1 MHGHAWTDVEYLL
14 AVVADRIGENTFV
27 SGRGAG
33 MKGIRRPKPVT
44 RPGDEDKGRIGHR
57 GDATTEDVVAYL
69 DQYKPRQ
76 PQEPSEAT
84 A

>member
-1 MHGHAWTDVEYLL
+1 M
-14 AVVADRIGENTFV
+14 ADRIGETTFV
-27 SGRGAG
+27 TGRGAG
-33 MKGIRRPKPVT
+33 LKGIRRPKPVT

-57 GDATTEDVVAYL
+57 GEATTEDVVTYL

-76 PQEPSEAT
+76 AQSQEPSEAT